1 MGTANTTSDTRF
13 EDWRAKAIQ
22 LRQVYVAANASFTEL
37 SRAGRRDR
45 SLLESA
51 HQAGLRM

>member
-22 LRQVYVAANASFTEL
+22 LRHAYEAANASFREL
-37 SRAGRRDR
+37 SRAGRQDR
-45 SLLESA
+45 TLLESA
-51 HQAGLRM
+51 YQAGVRM